1 MKGSMDAAVEIWHMD
16 MPLFLQRVLLLFAL
30 SKVRHRLRE
39 SSKDLSSFA
48 AVQLNVVFMTIL
60 RQLNSRK

>member
-1 MKGSMDAAVEIWHMD
+1 MAYGHAIISTKGFVT
-16 MPLFLQRVLLLFAL
+16 FAL

-39 SSKDLSSFA
+39 SSKDLSSFT